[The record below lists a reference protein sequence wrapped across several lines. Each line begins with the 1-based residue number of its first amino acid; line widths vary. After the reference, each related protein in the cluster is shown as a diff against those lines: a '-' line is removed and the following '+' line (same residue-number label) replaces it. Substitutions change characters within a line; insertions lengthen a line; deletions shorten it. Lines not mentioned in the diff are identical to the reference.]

1 MASVRSVLLMLVAPP
16 LVLLFWAHFI
26 RSSWPGLDW
35 PVVILAG
42 LLGLVGIAT
51 SPWERRAKVSFG
63 IVYLGLALAAL
74 PFLSLLAVCST
85 GDCL

>member
-1 MASVRSVLLMLVAPP
+1 
-16 LVLLFWAHFI
+16 
-26 RSSWPGLDW
+26 
-35 PVVILAG
+35 VVILAG

-51 SPWERRAKVSFG
+51 SPWERRAKISFG
-63 IVYLGLALAAL
+63 VVYLGLAVAAL